1 MESRSNKP
9 DCSRMSRINQKQPG
23 QDKGNTPVWQHLY
36 YEMLSML
43 SDITVSAVIQDF
55 TYRLGAEGSAVG
67 HAQFFAPEGMALP
80 SAQ

>member
-1 MESRSNKP
+1 
-9 DCSRMSRINQKQPG
+9 
-23 QDKGNTPVWQHLY
+23 VWQHLY